1 MPIPLIV
8 TLIGRVAI
16 NQIGK
21 YAIKKG
27 LPQAIKKYGNEAV
40 KKAGQWAV
48 KNPKDVGVKIVK
60 KTRTISK
67 EVRPKQFYLSKKEGK
82 IVKRTGRFQ
91 EPKFKKVKQ
100 SKTEIY
106 IGGKKVKTITQAG
119 TGEERAIATHLKM
132 AKFAQKFGKKVK
144 GKKQKYYFKKG
155 KPIFIKK

>member
-1 MPIPLIV
+1 MPIPIIA

-60 KTRTISK
+60 KTTTISK
-67 EVRPKQFYLSKKEGK
+67 EVQPKQFYLSKKEGK

-119 TGEERAIATHLKM
+119 TGQQRLLGTGVQM
-132 AKFAQKFGKKVK
+132 SKFARKFSKKVK
-144 GKKQKYYFKKG
+144 GKKQKYYLKKG

>member
-16 NQIGK
+16 SQIGK

-67 EVRPKQFYLSKKEGK
+67 EVRPKKFYLSKKEGK

-91 EPKFKKVKQ
+91 EPRFKKVKQ

-106 IGGKKVKTITQAG
+106 IGGKKVKTITQTG
-119 TGEERAIATHLKM
+119 TGQQRLLGTGVQM
-132 AKFAQKFGKKVK
+132 AKFTQKFGKKIK

-155 KPIFIKK
+155 KPIIFK